1 MRIVDLSFPIRP
13 HFRWTV
19 DPRRVTTHAAGDP
32 LQSTVMTIG
41 CHAYT
46 HVDAPL
52 HFLPDGRDIA
62 SMPIDQWM
70 GEAAVVD
77 LTHLDANGEVTAQ
90 DLDARAPHVRAGDV
104 VLLRTDWP
112 RKTSVEEP
120 RFWKEGPFTGPTGC
134 QWLIARGV
142 KAVGYDYPPDQC
154 IRDTIPERPRSAPER
169 PRSAATPRR
178 KPGRDEY
185 TTHALFFPA
194 GITVIEYLTN
204 LDRVRAPRCRFIALP
219 LAVEGADGSPV
230 RAIAIVE

>member
-13 HFRWTV
+13 HFRWKV
-19 DPRRVTTHAAGDP
+19 EPRRVASHADGDP
-32 LQSTVMTIG
+32 LQSTVVTIG

-52 HFLPDGRDIA
+52 HFLPDGRDVA

-77 LTHLDANGEVTAQ
+77 LTHLGANGEVTAK
-90 DLDARAPHVRAGDV
+90 DLEARAQHVRPGDI

-112 RKTSVEEP
+112 RRVGVDTP
-120 RFWKEGPFTGPTGC
+120 RFWAEGPWTGRSGC
-134 QWLIARGV
+134 EWLIDRGV
-142 KAVGYDYPPDQC
+142 KAVGYDYPPDHC
-154 IRDTIPERPRSAPER
+154 IRDTIQA
-169 PRSAATPRR
+169 PRR

-194 GITVIEYLTN
+194 GITVVEYVTN
-204 LDRVRAPRCRFIALP
+204 LDQIGAPRARFIALP
-219 LAVEGADGSPV
+219 LALEGADGSPV
-230 RAIAIVE
+230 RAIAIVSPGGNGS